1 MKFMISTEKAVPVP
15 ARVRVI
21 AVLAC
26 SLLLCI
32 SIAVGAALAPEGDI
46 PVALADGEV
55 ITPPWYITVD
65 GEAAVLVESRE
76 AAEKVMDSV
85 IEEFDDEPESI
96 LDIQIAEDTGIK
108 RMELQ
113 NGDEP
118 PDILTEREAK
128 KELLSGNEGEGYLTV
143 VVTREKSA
151 IETIGCEEE
160 YKPEPDMYVGE
171 TRVEDEGQ
179 DGAQKVTKKIVS
191 ENGKTVDENVV
202 EVETIREPSNRVVL
216 TGTRNY
222 DGFGGSSDAVDAGVS
237 YKDDA
242 TYTTLAIP
250 VEEVHVTSRF
260 GPRWGGFH
268 HGLDLGAPMGSDIY
282 AADSGTVYHA
292 GYSGGYGNLIKIDH
306 GNGMQTYYAHCS
318 SLLAAEGQKVERGQ
332 RIALIGSTGNS
343 TGPHLH
349 FEVIVNGSRIDPMDI
364 LGIE

>member
-1 MKFMISTEKAVPVP
+1 M
-15 ARVRVI
+15 
-21 AVLAC
+21 
-26 SLLLCI
+26 
-32 SIAVGAALAPEGDI
+32 
-46 PVALADGEV
+46 
-55 ITPPWYITVD
+55 
-65 GEAAVLVESRE
+65 
-76 AAEKVMDSV
+76 
-85 IEEFDDEPESI
+85 
-96 LDIQIAEDTGIK
+96 
-108 RMELQ
+108 
-113 NGDEP
+113 
-118 PDILTEREAK
+118 
-128 KELLSGNEGEGYLTV
+128 

-151 IETIGCEEE
+151 IETIECEEE

-268 HGLDLGAPMGSDIY
+268 HGLDVGAPMGSDIY

-292 GYSGGYGNLIKIDH
+292 AVSYTHLDVYKRQAMAHNL
-306 GNGMQTYYAHCS
+306 GW
-318 SLLAAEGQKVERGQ
+318 
-332 RIALIGSTGNS
+332 
-343 TGPHLH
+343 LH
-349 FEVIVNGSRIDPMDI
+349 SRIQNDKLDLHLYELKPKA
-364 LGIE
+364 EKAA